1 LQDFNVG
8 TPNLCESG
16 ASRLRDAAVKNS
28 ILAVYEDYAKGTAT
42 DWGTQKPVVWLMEP
56 DFYQYAQPGSQSGN
70 PLSFSEAS
78 KLMNELIDKVKSHLP
93 NAIFSLDIS
102 PWTTDQ
108 GQTQAYYKS
117 FSLERFTYL
126 HTSGGESRP
135 EGGVGSATITNNKMT
150 YKEIFDLVKKPIIAD
165 CGYGVG
171 GEATGHNEA
180 WDNVGNLNNR
190 IADGV
195 IAVSQANP
203 KATWGSTLKGVAS
216 QLNQPNLCP
225 VGVMTQA
232 ERFGN
237 FLESRH
243 EALPTLLASPAGWTR
258 SSSQKSPGQRR
269 LSLIFPNGVLA
280 GPQ

>member
-1 LQDFNVG
+1 MLKGYSTTSTTQKVSTRWHRNSWKGILTAAALFPVMSWAGLGECKFHFGTPFSGAIAAELIPEIDFVTQWAGFNGKYNLSGMMKACNPGGKLAGKTPVIYSYIIAFTLRNQFGLQDCNVG

-150 YKEIFDLVKKPIIAD
+150 YK
-165 CGYGVG
+165 
-171 GEATGHNEA
+171 
-180 WDNVGNLNNR
+180 
-190 IADGV
+190 
-195 IAVSQANP
+195 
-203 KATWGSTLKGVAS
+203 
-216 QLNQPNLCP
+216 
-225 VGVMTQA
+225 
-232 ERFGN
+232 
-237 FLESRH
+237 
-243 EALPTLLASPAGWTR
+243 
-258 SSSQKSPGQRR
+258 
-269 LSLIFPNGVLA
+269 
-280 GPQ
+280 